1 MPSFN
6 SCSQR
11 FYSSSYCLNN
21 VLNNTKNKNVSSSTL
36 TKWDDDKQRCKII
49 TTDKGIFIKFI

>member
-11 FYSSSYCLNN
+11 FYSSSYCSNN
-21 VLNNTKNKNVSSSTL
+21 AKNKNVSSSTL